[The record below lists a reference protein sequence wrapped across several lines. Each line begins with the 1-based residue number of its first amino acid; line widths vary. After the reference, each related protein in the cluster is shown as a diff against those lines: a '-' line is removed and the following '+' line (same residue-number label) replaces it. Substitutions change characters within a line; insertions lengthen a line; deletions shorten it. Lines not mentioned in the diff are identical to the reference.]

1 MLPPDEKPPLA
12 SFVQEEMI
20 DGASRNLGQLL
31 DLLPAVARLRLL
43 AFFHLV
49 EEPDTMK
56 ATLEVQP
63 SGQLRLTLD
72 TAVAP
77 CSSRR
82 H

>member
-12 SFVQEEMI
+12 SFVQEELI
-20 DGASRNLGQLL
+20 DGISRNLSQLL
-31 DLLPAVARLRLL
+31 DLLPSVARLRLL
-43 AFFHLV
+43 AFLHLV
-49 EEPDTMK
+49 EEPDTMR

-77 CSSRR
+77 CRTR
-82 H
+82 QH

>member
-1 MLPPDEKPPLA
+1 MPLPDETPPLA

-20 DGASRNLGQLL
+20 EGIGTNLGQLL
-31 DLLPAVARLRLL
+31 HLLPSVTRLRLL
-43 AFFHLV
+43 AFLHLV
-49 EEPDTMK
+49 EQPDTMR

-63 SGQLRLTLD
+63 SGVLRLTLD

-77 CSSRR
+77 CGSQR